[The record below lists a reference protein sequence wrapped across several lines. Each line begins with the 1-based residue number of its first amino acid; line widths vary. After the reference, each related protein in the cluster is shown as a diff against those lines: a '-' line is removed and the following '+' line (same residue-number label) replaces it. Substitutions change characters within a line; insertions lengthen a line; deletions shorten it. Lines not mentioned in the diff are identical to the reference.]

1 MMTRQEN
8 ARHIAQAFLD
18 RSGYE
23 IIDND
28 WKHGIVVWER
38 KTDTMVFC
46 VVKSHERV
54 PSRLRTF
61 PNAKCRKAFW
71 RQVTNWRRQNKWGG
85 NYRVDAV
92 HVCFPED
99 AKPSIFHRE
108 NVKYT
113 KGN

>member
-8 ARHIAQAFLD
+8 ARHIAQAFMYD
-18 RSGYE
+18 GGYT
-23 IIDND
+23 IIDME
-28 WKHGIVVWER
+28 WKHGLVVYKPSE
-38 KTDTMVFC
+38 DTMVFC
-46 VVKSHERV
+46 VVKSHECV

-71 RQVTNWRRQNKWGG
+71 RQVTSWRRQNKWGG

-108 NVKYT
+108 NVRYSR
-113 KGN
+113 